1 MLEINRKLAPGE
13 VRKFLLSVVKR
24 EFNSCHYNILGF
36 FFFFFRQSRVGFMT
50 FQTIDKNLQSS
61 KAHQTS
67 VILQPTEITLVKFTH
82 PDQRP
87 SIPSLSHYWYGQ
99 EPITPIIRNL
109 LLLSW

>member
-36 FFFFFRQSRVGFMT
+36 FFGLRQSRVGFMT